1 MLGKWKRAGLF
12 FAAVL
17 VLFSL
22 GLYMNGR
29 LFSMESG
36 FFGILRFFADAAIGI
51 PYLVGKILG
60 WGQGNIRALGYEYGN
75 TYLYTAGLMNML
87 LVLDAFD
94 ISQGRRQ

>member
-1 MLGKWKRAGLF
+1 MD
-12 FAAVL
+12 
-17 VLFSL
+17 
-22 GLYMNGR
+22 GR

-51 PYLVGKILG
+51 PYLLGKAMG

-75 TYLYTAGLMNML
+75 TFLYTAGLINML

>member
-1 MLGKWKRAGLF
+1 LF
-12 FAAVL
+12 FGVVL
-17 VLFSL
+17 ILFFL
-22 GLYMNGR
+22 GLYMDGR

-51 PYLVGKILG
+51 PYLVGKALG
-60 WGQGNIRALGYEYGN
+60 WGQGNIRDFGYEYGN